1 MAAAHAQQVHA
12 DWDTM
17 VAEFD
22 SAMAAA
28 PDQLIAARAAWAR
41 GEKAATSDKPAPQEI
56 EELHEQQENDLTT
69 PTGRDALTPHSG
81 VERIGPAVTE
91 AQVAIG
97 DTPAPQDNDEL
108 QEQQDP
114 PTTPTDRD
122 ALTPHSGVELTGP
135 TVDEAQVATGD
146 KLVTSTTSTTSI
158 EAQAATGDK
167 LALPPPTFSLT
178 STNLFATFSFDP
190 LRQQA
195 GATGMLQQFD
205 AAVLI
210 QDAWSRHCSARWVPP
225 PARAGWL
232 SRLRAADTH
241 AGGSWANCP
250 QCSWNLEACIC
261 HSPTDLAAE
270 AGGGR
275 YGRTNTWP
283 ASGDAPT
290 ATDWAERLTA
300 AEPVAASASTS
311 TTSSGLA
318 PLPPH
323 TPTKGSNSSWRASE
337 PGSPAVSPPR
347 PPALVEPQSD
357 AEFHAVLA
365 ALKEAPAGHTSTTCW
380 SQPVRLAF
388 DQPAAERQFE
398 AEQQPRAEKER
409 QPAPEQQPGVAA
421 PPTGQFW
428 QTDDSDSEEEE
439 EKTAGWKAGRTAA
452 TFERYTRFADL
463 DAVASRRPV
472 M

>member
-41 GEKAATSDKPAPQEI
+41 GEKAATSDK
-56 EELHEQQENDLTT
+56 
-69 PTGRDALTPHSG
+69 
-81 VERIGPAVTE
+81 
-91 AQVAIG
+91 
-97 DTPAPQDNDEL
+97 PAPQDNDEL

-195 GATGMLQQFD
+195 GATCMLQQFD

-232 SRLRAADTH
+232 SRLRAADIH
-241 AGGSWANCP
+241 ACGSWANCP

-275 YGRTNTWP
+275 NGRTYTWP

-380 SQPVRLAF
+380 SQPVDLGRTHLRAE
-388 DQPAAERQFE
+388 QPGTERQL
-398 AEQQPRAEKER
+398 
-409 QPAPEQQPGVAA
+409 EQQPGETARKQPGNSQEAA
-421 PPTGQFW
+421 RKQPKAERLPRGERQPEVEHQLGVEPRGRLWPTGE
-428 QTDDSDSEEEE
+428 SDTEEEDE
-439 EKTAGWKAGRTAA
+439 TAEWPAGRTAA
-452 TFERYTRFADL
+452 TFERHKRFADL
-463 DAVASRRPV
+463 DAGASGR
-472 M
+472 

>member
-41 GEKAATSDKPAPQEI
+41 GEKAATSDKPAPQ
-56 EELHEQQENDLTT
+56 
-69 PTGRDALTPHSG
+69 
-81 VERIGPAVTE
+81 
-91 AQVAIG
+91 
-97 DTPAPQDNDEL
+97 DNDEL

-146 KLVTSTTSTTSI
+146 KL
-158 EAQAATGDK
+158 
-167 LALPPPTFSLT
+167 ALPPPKFSLT

-210 QDAWSRHCSARWVPP
+210 QDAWLRHCSARWVPP

-232 SRLRAADTH
+232 SRLRAADIH
-241 AGGSWANCP
+241 ACGSWANCP

-275 YGRTNTWP
+275 NGRTYTWP

-347 PPALVEPQSD
+347 PPALVGSQSD

-388 DQPAAERQFE
+388 DQPSAERQFE

-409 QPAPEQQPGVAA
+409 QPAPEQQPGVTA